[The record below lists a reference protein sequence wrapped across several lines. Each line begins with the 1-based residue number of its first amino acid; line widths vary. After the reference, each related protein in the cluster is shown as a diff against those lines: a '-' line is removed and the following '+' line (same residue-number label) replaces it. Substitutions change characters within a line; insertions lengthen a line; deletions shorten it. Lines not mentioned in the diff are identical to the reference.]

1 VDTAT
6 KLLVFLLI
14 LVHSHKLAELV
25 IPVLKPGSRDSVKLK
40 KLRLLLVFLT
50 FLALLGAVDH
60 AATGAIGPPTTARR
74 ASLSHRVRRNPESI
88 PGESSPRGVLVS
100 LLLLASLVCLR
111 AHRSTVQTISA
122 SPIRS

>member
-60 AATGAIGPPTTARR
+60 AATGAIGPHNSAPRE
-74 ASLSHRVRRNPESI
+74 LES
-88 PGESSPRGVLVS
+88 PSSPEPREYPRGEFPPGVLVS